1 MDLDR
6 LREDLKRDEG
16 VKYEIYL
23 DHLGLA
29 TLGVGH
35 LIREGDPEKGLPAGE
50 KISKERV
57 NECFAKDVETV
68 LSDCRIVFSGFD
80 SLPGE
85 AQLVIANMMFNMG
98 GTHFRGF
105 KKFIAAVKAGDWME
119 AGAQMRDS
127 RWCQQ
132 VTSRAE
138 RLKKRI
144 EALA

>member
-1 MDLDR
+1 MDVDR

-29 TLGVGH
+29 TIGVGH

-50 KISKERV
+50 KISEERV
-57 NECFAKDVETV
+57 NECFAEDVETV
-68 LSDCRIVFSGFD
+68 LADCKILFSGFD
-80 SLPGE
+80 ALPEE

-98 GTHFRGF
+98 RPRLRGF

-119 AGAQMRDS
+119 AGAQMRGS
-127 RWCQQ
+127 RWYRQ